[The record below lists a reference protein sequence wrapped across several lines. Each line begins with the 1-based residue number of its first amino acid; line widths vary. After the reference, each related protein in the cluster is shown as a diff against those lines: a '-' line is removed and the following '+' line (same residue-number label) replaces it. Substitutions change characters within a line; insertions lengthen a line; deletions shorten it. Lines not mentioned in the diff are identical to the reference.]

1 MTGEPNPD
9 APPEGIAG
17 EPGTE
22 SVEQSSDVEYGV
34 NERPPTGESAL
45 LGLQHY
51 LAMVGANIAV
61 PIALATAM
69 GMPKEY
75 QPLYV
80 GTFFVVSGVGTLL
93 QTTFGNRYP
102 IVQGATFSMLA
113 PAIAIIGF
121 VGAGNWEQAILAL
134 QGAVIVGGIV
144 EIVFGYLGVMGWL
157 KRYLSPVVIA
167 PTIALI
173 GLSLFSAPQVAS
185 ADQAWWLLGLTV
197 LLIVAFSQYLDDAH
211 RVFRLY
217 PVLLGIAA
225 AWVVATGLSVF
236 GVVPADSPAYVD
248 LSVVANASLVQ
259 VPTPLQWGMPTFRTS
274 FVIGMF
280 AGVVASMIE
289 SFGDY
294 HAVARLAGERA
305 PSARRIDHG
314 IGTEGIA
321 TVFAGIMGTGNGS
334 TSYSE
339 NIGAIGLTGVASRFV
354 IQVGAV
360 LMLVAGF
367 VGYVG
372 ALITTIPDPIVGGLY
387 VAMFGQ
393 IAAVGLSNLKHVD
406 LDSSRN
412 VFIVGI
418 ALFLGLALPAY
429 MGNVGS
435 AAAFQ
440 RGVAGTPVVGW
451 LLTLPVLPDATL
463 QIVADTVYVV
473 GGTGMAVGGLVAF
486 VLDNTV
492 DGTRAE
498 RGLDEW
504 DALTEESGAFE
515 SAYERYV
522 KGD

>member
-1 MTGEPNPD
+1 MSEAPNPE
-9 APPEGIAG
+9 APPEGMAG

-22 SVEQSSDVEYGV
+22 SVEQSEDIEYGV
-34 NERPPTGESAL
+34 DERPPAGESAL

-51 LAMVGANIAV
+51 LTMVGANIAV
-61 PIALATAM
+61 PLALATAM
-69 GMPKEY
+69 GMPADV

-93 QTTFGNRYP
+93 QTTVGNRYP

-113 PAIAIIGF
+113 PALAIIGF
-121 VGAGNWEQAILAL
+121 VGTGNWEQAILAL
-134 QGAVIVGGIV
+134 QGAIIVGGIV
-144 EIVFGYLGVMGWL
+144 EAVFGYLGVMGWL
-157 KRYLSPVVIA
+157 KQYLSPVVIA

-173 GLSLFSAPQVAS
+173 GLSLFSAPQVVA
-185 ADQAWWLLGLTV
+185 AEQAWWLLGLTV
-197 LLIVAFSQYLDDAH
+197 LLIVGFSQYVDDAH
-211 RVFRLY
+211 RAFRLY
-217 PVLLGIAA
+217 PVLLGIAV
-225 AWVVATGLSVF
+225 AWVLAAALSVL
-236 GVVPADSPAYVD
+236 GIVPASSPAFVD
-248 LSVVANASLVQ
+248 FSVVANASLIQ
-259 VPTPLQWGMPTFRTS
+259 IPTPLQWGMPTFRTS

-314 IGTEGIA
+314 IGVEGIA

-360 LMLVAGF
+360 LMLIAGF

-393 IAAVGLSNLKHVD
+393 IVAVGLSNLKHVD

-412 VFIVGI
+412 AFVVGI
-418 ALFLGLALPAY
+418 SLFVGLALPAY

-435 AAAFQ
+435 AAAFAE
-440 RGVAGTPVVGW
+440 GVAATPIVGP
-451 LLTLPVLPDATL
+451 LLTAPILPDATL

-486 VLDNTV
+486 VLDNTI
-492 DGTRAE
+492 DGSRVE

-504 DALTEESGAFE
+504 DKLTEESGAFR

-522 KGD
+522 K

>member
-1 MTGEPNPD
+1 MTGASNPET
-9 APPEGIAG
+9 PPEGMAG
-17 EPGTE
+17 EPGSE

-34 NERPPTGESAL
+34 DERPPMVESAL

-51 LAMVGANIAV
+51 LTMVGANIAV
-61 PIALATAM
+61 PLALATAM
-69 GMPKEY
+69 GMPAEY
-75 QPLYV
+75 QPLYI
-80 GTFFVVSGVGTLL
+80 GTFFVVSGGGTLL
-93 QTTFGNRYP
+93 QTVVGNRYP

-113 PAIAIIGF
+113 PALAIIGF
-121 VGAGNWEQAILAL
+121 VGTGNWEQAILAL
-134 QGAVIVGGIV
+134 QGAIIVGGLV

-173 GLSLFSAPQVAS
+173 GLSLFSAPQVA
-185 ADQAWWLLGLTV
+185 AAQQAWWLLGLTV
-197 LLIVAFSQYLDDAH
+197 LLIVGFSQYVDDAH

-217 PVLLGIAA
+217 PVLLGIAV
-225 AWVVATGLSVF
+225 AWVLATGLSVV
-236 GVVPADSPAYVD
+236 GVIPASSPAFVD
-248 LSVVANASLVQ
+248 LSVVANASLIQ
-259 VPTPLQWGMPTFRTS
+259 VPAPLQWGMPTFRTS

-305 PSARRIDHG
+305 PSARRINHG
-314 IGTEGIA
+314 IGTEGVA

-360 LMLVAGF
+360 LMLIAGF
-367 VGYVG
+367 VGYFG
-372 ALITTIPDPIVGGLY
+372 ALITTIPNPIVGGLY

-412 VFIVGI
+412 AFIVGI
-418 ALFLGLALPAY
+418 SLFLGLAMPAY

-435 AAAFQ
+435 AAAFAE
-440 RGVAGTPVVGW
+440 GVAATPVVGPM
-451 LLTLPVLPDATL
+451 LTASVLPDATL

-473 GGTGMAVGGLVAF
+473 GGTGMAVGGIVAF
-486 VLDNTV
+486 VLDNTIE
-492 DGTRAE
+492 GTRAE

-504 DALTEESGAFE
+504 DELTEESGAFT
-515 SAYERYV
+515 SAYERFL
-522 KGD
+522 K

>member
-1 MTGEPNPD
+1 M
-9 APPEGIAG
+9 
-17 EPGTE
+17 
-22 SVEQSSDVEYGV
+22 V
-34 NERPPTGESAL
+34 ESAL

-51 LAMVGANIAV
+51 LTMVGANIAV
-61 PIALATAM
+61 PLALATAM
-69 GMPKEY
+69 GMPAEY
-75 QPLYV
+75 QPLYI

-93 QTTFGNRYP
+93 QTVVGNRYP

-113 PAIAIIGF
+113 PALAIIGF
-121 VGAGNWEQAILAL
+121 VGTGNWEQAILAL
-134 QGAVIVGGIV
+134 QGAIIVGGLV

-173 GLSLFSAPQVAS
+173 GLSLFSAPQVA
-185 ADQAWWLLGLTV
+185 AAQQAWWLLGLTV
-197 LLIVAFSQYLDDAH
+197 LLIVGFSQYVDDAH

-217 PVLLGIAA
+217 PVLLGIAV
-225 AWVVATGLSVF
+225 AWVLATGLSVV
-236 GVVPADSPAYVD
+236 GVIPASSPAFVD
-248 LSVVANASLVQ
+248 LSVVANASLIQ
-259 VPTPLQWGMPTFRTS
+259 VPAPLQWGMPTFRTS

-305 PSARRIDHG
+305 PSARRINHG
-314 IGTEGIA
+314 IGTEGVA

-360 LMLVAGF
+360 LMLIAGF
-367 VGYVG
+367 VGYFG

-412 VFIVGI
+412 AFIVGI
-418 ALFLGLALPAY
+418 SLFLGLAMPAY

-435 AAAFQ
+435 AAAFAE
-440 RGVAGTPVVGW
+440 GVAATPVVGPT
-451 LLTLPVLPDATL
+451 LTASVLPDATL

-473 GGTGMAVGGLVAF
+473 GGTGMAVGGIVAF
-486 VLDNTV
+486 VLDNTIE
-492 DGTRAE
+492 GTRAE

-504 DALTEESGAFE
+504 DELTEESGAFT
-515 SAYERYV
+515 SAYERFL
-522 KGD
+522 K

>member
-1 MTGEPNPD
+1 MTGAENPD

-34 NERPPTGESAL
+34 DERPPTGESAL

-51 LAMVGANIAV
+51 LTMVGANIAV
-61 PIALATAM
+61 PLALAAAM
-69 GMPKEY
+69 GMPDRY
-75 QPLYV
+75 VPLYV

-93 QTTFGNRYP
+93 QTTVGNRYP

-121 VGAGNWEQAILAL
+121 VGTGNWEQAILAL
-134 QGAVIVGGIV
+134 QGAIIVGGIV
-144 EIVFGYLGVMGWL
+144 EVVLGYFGVMGWL
-157 KRYLSPVVIA
+157 KQYLSPVVIA

-173 GLSLFSAPQVAS
+173 GLSLFSAPQVTMAG
-185 ADQAWWLLGLTV
+185 QAWWLVGLTV
-197 LLIVAFSQYLDDAH
+197 LLIVAFSQYLDTAH

-217 PVLLGIAA
+217 PVLLGIVA
-225 AWVVATGLSVF
+225 AWALATALSVL
-236 GVVPADSPAYVD
+236 GVIPSGSPAFVD
-248 LSVVANASLVQ
+248 LAPVANASLVQ
-259 VPTPLQWGMPTFRTS
+259 VPMPLQWGMPTFQTS

-280 AGVVASMIE
+280 AGVLASMIE

-314 IGTEGIA
+314 IGMEGLA
-321 TVFAGIMGTGNGS
+321 TVFAGVMGTGNGS

-339 NIGAIGLTGVASRFV
+339 NIGAIGLTGVASRYV
-354 IQVGAV
+354 IQIGAV
-360 LMLVAGF
+360 LMLVVGF
-367 VGYVG
+367 VGYFG

-387 VAMFGQ
+387 IAMFGQ

-412 VFIVGI
+412 VFII
-418 ALFLGLALPAY
+418 GLALFCGLAFPAY

-435 AAAFQ
+435 ASAFQ
-440 RGVAGTPVVGW
+440 AGMASTPLVGW
-451 LLTLPVLPDATL
+451 LLGLKV
-463 QIVADTVYVV
+463 VSDTVYVV
-473 GGTGMAVGGLVAF
+473 GGTGMAVGGIVAF

-492 DGTRAE
+492 EGTREE

-504 DALTEESGAFE
+504 DQLTESDEAFE